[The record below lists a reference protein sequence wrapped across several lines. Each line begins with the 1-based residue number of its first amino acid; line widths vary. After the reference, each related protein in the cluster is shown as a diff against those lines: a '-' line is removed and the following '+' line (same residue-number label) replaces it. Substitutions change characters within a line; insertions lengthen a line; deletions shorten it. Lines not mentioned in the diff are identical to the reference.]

1 MTPANAMK
9 LNAVALYAISA
20 VLLVAFYFQFA
31 LGELPCPLC
40 LLQRVAFTA
49 LAVGPILTLRHGPRP
64 GHYGLIILAA
74 LLGAAIAS
82 RQVLLHIMP
91 GDAGYGSAL
100 LGYHFYTWALL
111 GFVAAIAA
119 SAAMLLFPD
128 QFAEQ
133 APPLGLIETVAVW
146 LIFAVTLA
154 NGGERAARVRLYLV
168 SRNAR
173 ALRAALQAG
182 LSRAAPGRSELG
194 EDGVVDGL

>member
-31 LGELPCPLC
+31 WGELPCPLC
-40 LLQRVAFTA
+40 FLQRVAFTA

-64 GHYGLIILAA
+64 GHYGLIVLAA

-91 GDAGYGSAL
+91 GDAGYGSVL

-133 APPLGLIETVAVW
+133 APPLGLIETGSIW

-154 NGGERAARVRLYLV
+154 NAAGALLECGFAWCPDTPVHYELV
-168 SRNAR
+168 YKPA
-173 ALRAALQAG
+173 
-182 LSRAAPGRSELG
+182 
-194 EDGVVDGL
+194 

>member
-20 VLLVAFYFQFA
+20 VLLVAFYFQFE

-100 LGYHFYTWALL
+100 LGSSRLVEQLVVHGRCGTPGKAALEQRARAIGERDGENQPNRHGLDQPERRRLL
-111 GFVAAIAA
+111 GELAWEKQHRGACR
-119 SAAMLLFPD
+119 D
-128 QFAEQ
+128 RGDEAE
-133 APPLGLIETVAVW
+133 ERRAV
-146 LIFAVTLA
+146 
-154 NGGERAARVRLYLV
+154 ARV
-168 SRNAR
+168 AR
-173 ALRAALQAG
+173 HDMQKHLA
-182 LSRAAPGRSELG
+182 
-194 EDGVVDGL
+194 

>member
-1 MTPANAMK
+1 MTPVNAMK

-111 GFVAAIAA
+111 GFLAAIAA
-119 SAAMLLFPD
+119 GAAMLLFPG

-133 APPLGLIETVAVW
+133 APPLGLIETAAVW

-154 NGGERAARVRLYLV
+154 NGASALLECGFTWCPATPVHYELLYKP
-168 SRNAR
+168 A
-173 ALRAALQAG
+173 
-182 LSRAAPGRSELG
+182 
-194 EDGVVDGL
+194 

>member
-20 VLLVAFYFQFA
+20 VLLVAFYFQFE

-49 LAVGPILTLRHGPRP
+49 LAVGPVLTLRHGPRP

-119 SAAMLLFPD
+119 SAAMLLLPG

-146 LIFAVTLA
+146 LIFVVTLA
-154 NGGERAARVRLYLV
+154 NGASALLECGFNWCPATPLHYELLYKP
-168 SRNAR
+168 A
-173 ALRAALQAG
+173 
-182 LSRAAPGRSELG
+182 
-194 EDGVVDGL
+194 

>member
-31 LGELPCPLC
+31 WGELPCPLC
-40 LLQRVAFTA
+40 FLQRVAFTA

-64 GHYGLIILAA
+64 GHYGLIVLAA

-91 GDAGYGSAL
+91 GDAGYGSVL

-133 APPLGLIETVAVW
+133 APP
-146 LIFAVTLA
+146 
-154 NGGERAARVRLYLV
+154 ARVNRDRIHLADFRRHTRQCGGRAPGVWVRVV
-168 SRNAR
+168 SGHAR
-173 ALRAALQAG
+173 AL
-182 LSRAAPGRSELG
+182 
-194 EDGVVDGL
+194 

>member
-9 LNAVALYAISA
+9 LNAVARYAISA

-64 GHYGLIILAA
+64 GHYGLIVLAA

-82 RQVLLHIMP
+82 RQVLLHIIP

-100 LGYHFYTWALL
+100 HGYHF
-111 GFVAAIAA
+111 
-119 SAAMLLFPD
+119 
-128 QFAEQ
+128 
-133 APPLGLIETVAVW
+133 
-146 LIFAVTLA
+146 
-154 NGGERAARVRLYLV
+154 
-168 SRNAR
+168 
-173 ALRAALQAG
+173 
-182 LSRAAPGRSELG
+182 
-194 EDGVVDGL
+194 

>member
-9 LNAVALYAISA
+9 LNAVALYVISA
-20 VLLVAFYFQFA
+20 VLLVAFYFQFE

-49 LAVGPILTLRHGPRP
+49 LAVGPVLTLRHGPRP
-64 GHYGLIILAA
+64 GHYSLIILAA

-82 RQVLLHIMP
+82 RQMLLHIMP

-119 SAAMLLFPD
+119 SAAMLLLPG

-146 LIFAVTLA
+146 LIFVVTLA
-154 NGGERAARVRLYLV
+154 NGASALLECGFNWCPATPLHYELLYKP
-168 SRNAR
+168 A
-173 ALRAALQAG
+173 
-182 LSRAAPGRSELG
+182 
-194 EDGVVDGL
+194 

>member
-1 MTPANAMK
+1 MTPTNAMK

-20 VLLVAFYFQFA
+20 VLLAAFYFQFE

-49 LAVGPILTLRHGPRP
+49 LAVGPVLTLRHGPRP

-91 GDAGYGSAL
+91 GDEGYGSAL

-119 SAAMLLFPD
+119 SAAMLLFPG
-128 QFAEQ
+128 QLAEQ

-146 LIFAVTLA
+146 LIFVVTLA
-154 NGGERAARVRLYLV
+154 NGASALLECGFNWCPATPLHYELLYKP
-168 SRNAR
+168 A
-173 ALRAALQAG
+173 
-182 LSRAAPGRSELG
+182 
-194 EDGVVDGL
+194 